1 MKRIRFASLFLAAL
15 VWGCALGQS
24 PQQEM
29 LIKASALTK
38 VATALE
44 AYVRFG
50 DATQELSETEL
61 LNLATS
67 HDPDLL
73 TPFQDYVL
81 RARRVGNFS
90 SILMCSKDA
99 QTALLEDAGC
109 SSQFDEHLWERSPQL
124 PCDFQLDLA
133 KTCAA
138 P

>member
-1 MKRIRFASLFLAAL
+1 MKKIRFASLLLAAL

-38 VATALE
+38 VAAALE
-44 AYVRFG
+44 ASVRFG
-50 DATQELSETEL
+50 NATPDFSETEL
-61 LNLATS
+61 LNYATS

-73 TPFQDYVL
+73 APFQDYVL
-81 RARRVGNFS
+81 RARRIDNFS
-90 SILMCSKDA
+90 SVLMCSKDG

-109 SSQFDEHLWERSPQL
+109 SPKFDEHLWEKSPPL
-124 PCDFQLDLA
+124 PCDFQINLA
-133 KTCAA
+133 NTCAT